1 MSQFR
6 FDEFTKAYRA
16 AHADELDAPAVLR
29 RIQGTL
35 CEKDQRRSRNRW
47 VTWVG
52 SMGLTTLLGASLA
65 YATPFGRSWVDWMT
79 EVATSSVPTQFE
91 HQFKTGDAPE
101 TLPSSMKT
109 EPLSESPS
117 SPMVEAR
124 AMTDDLLV
132 ALEPSIASQHAVPP
146 PPRRPTIAKATEPVR
161 SPPVAGERPSDVRSL
176 YSEAQRLQFVERD
189 FVAAALVWEHYL
201 ETTDDAVL
209 RPGAEYNR
217 IVCLVHSRRYHE
229 ARVELKR
236 LTGPLASPA
245 YRSRAATLLH
255 SLEKTQR

>member
-1 MSQFR
+1 
-6 FDEFTKAYRA
+6 
-16 AHADELDAPAVLR
+16 
-29 RIQGTL
+29 
-35 CEKDQRRSRNRW
+35 
-47 VTWVG
+47 
-52 SMGLTTLLGASLA
+52 MGLTTLLGASLA
-65 YATPFGRSWVDWMT
+65 YATPFGRSWVDWAT
-79 EVATSSVPTQFE
+79 AVATSSVPTQLKR
-91 HQFKTGDAPE
+91 QLKTDDAPE
-101 TLPSSMKT
+101 TSPSSMKT
-109 EPLSESPS
+109 GSLSEPLSESPS
-117 SPMVEAR
+117 FPVVEAR
-124 AMTDDLLV
+124 AMTEELPV
-132 ALEPSIASQHAVPP
+132 ALELSVASQHALPSLPRV
-146 PPRRPTIAKATEPVR
+146 RRPTTAKATKPVR
-161 SPPVAGERPSDVRSL
+161 RPPVAGERPSDVRSL

-217 IVCLVHSRRYHE
+217 VVCLVHSRRYHE